1 LIANCC
7 AWYAAVKMLSVLNPL
22 NATYIFVFVL
32 SCEEEKQQRRIP
44 ELSPRPRRA
53 AFASRVVRAP
63 LFDRLDTLLH
73 SALSVCPLRLC
84 AHARAS
90 SDSFKNKESVSLKES
105 HKIRERTNANKEEK
119 KKKKT
124 TSVRFNSIKTSCRNT
139 YRTDGHIE

>member
-1 LIANCC
+1 
-7 AWYAAVKMLSVLNPL
+7 MLSVLNPL

-53 AFASRVVRAP
+53 AFASRVARAP

-90 SDSFKNKESVSLKES
+90 SDSFKNKEWVSFKES
-105 HKIRERTNANKEEK
+105 HKIRERTNANEEEKKKKKK

-124 TSVRFNSIKTSCRNT
+124 TSARFNSIKTSCRNT
-139 YRTDGHIE
+139 HRTDGHIE

>member
-1 LIANCC
+1 
-7 AWYAAVKMLSVLNPL
+7 MLSVLNPL

-53 AFASRVVRAP
+53 AFASRVARAP

-90 SDSFKNKESVSLKES
+90 SDSFKNKE
-105 HKIRERTNANKEEK
+105 
-119 KKKKT
+119 
-124 TSVRFNSIKTSCRNT
+124 
-139 YRTDGHIE
+139 